1 MTSTEARVVGVKL
14 LRKANAEAALE
25 HVLTF
30 GLEMIDYLKSQKL

>member
-1 MTSTEARVVGVKL
+1 MTSTEVGVKL
-14 LRKANAEAALE
+14 LRKANAALE